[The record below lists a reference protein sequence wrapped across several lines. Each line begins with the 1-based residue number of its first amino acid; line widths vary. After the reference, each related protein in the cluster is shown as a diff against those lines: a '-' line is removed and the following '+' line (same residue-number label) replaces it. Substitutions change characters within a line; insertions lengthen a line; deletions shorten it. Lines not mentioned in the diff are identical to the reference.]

1 MATYHLDDSQPHA
14 FWDNSHPPR
23 LRIEPGDTVVFE
35 VLEASANQIR
45 PDSTVEA
52 LKTLS
57 FDPIAPLT
65 GPVYVEGAEP
75 GDALEV
81 EVISLEHKGWGW
93 GAVIPDFGLLAEDFK
108 EPYLHLFCLEGNWCW
123 FNEHIRI
130 PYEPFCGTMGVAPAE
145 PGRFGTLP
153 PRRNG
158 GNLDIRHLTPGAR
171 VFLPV
176 LVPGALFSCGDCH
189 AAQGDGE
196 VNGTAIEMP
205 ATVTLR
211 FHLHKGTNLPELR
224 FQTPPGKKLTTV
236 DGGGYYVTT
245 SAGPDL
251 FKNAQQAT
259 RYMIEHMMKE
269 YGLTREEAYC
279 LCGVVLDLKIS
290 QIVDTPNWMVSA
302 YLPLSIFV

>member
-1 MATYHLDDSQPHA
+1 MAIFHLDETQPHA
-14 FWDNSHPPR
+14 FWDNSHPAR
-23 LRIEPGDTVVFE
+23 LRIKPGDTVVFE
-35 VLEASANQIR
+35 VLEASSNQIK
-45 PDSTVEA
+45 PDSTVKT
-52 LKTLS
+52 LDTLS
-57 FDPIAPLT
+57 FDPIAPLS
-65 GPVYVEGAEP
+65 GPLAVEGAEP

-93 GAVIPDFGLLAEDFK
+93 GAILPDFGLLADDYK
-108 EPYLHLFCLEGNWCW
+108 VPYLHHFKIEGTWCW
-123 FNEHIRI
+123 FNSHIRV
-130 PYEPFCGTMGVAPAE
+130 PYEPFCGTMGVAPDEA
-145 PGRFGTLP
+145 GRFNTLP

-171 VFLPV
+171 LWLPV

-205 ATVTLR
+205 CRVTLQ
-211 FHLHKGTNLPELR
+211 FNLLKGVNLPELR
-224 FQTPPGKKLTTV
+224 FATPAGRKLTTV
-236 DGGGYYVTT
+236 DEGGYYVTT
-245 SAGPDL
+245 AAGPDL

-259 RYMIEHMMKE
+259 RYMIEHLVKE
-269 YGLTREEAYC
+269 HALTCEEAYC